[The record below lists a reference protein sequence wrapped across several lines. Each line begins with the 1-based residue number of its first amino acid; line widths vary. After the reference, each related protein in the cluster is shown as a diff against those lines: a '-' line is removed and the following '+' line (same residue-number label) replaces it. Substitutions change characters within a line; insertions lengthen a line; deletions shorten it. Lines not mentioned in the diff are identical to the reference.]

1 MTDEVILAQAQ
12 YCR

>member
-1 MTDEVILAQAQ
+1 VTDEVILAQAQ